1 MSIFHLTKKENKRLK
16 NGDRERLKS
25 LIKGVVRKERV
36 ERQNSATERAIREKN
51 TLQDRIK
58 QADLVKWV
66 VIQKWQ
72 DLETLSRYK
81 YYIRMIVSEFS
92 S

>member
-16 NGDRERLKS
+16 NGDRERLKC

-36 ERQNSATERAIREKN
+36 ERQNSATERAIRKKN

-72 DLETLSRYK
+72 ELETLSRYK
-81 YYIRMIVSEFS
+81 YYIRMIVSEFLS
-92 S
+92 